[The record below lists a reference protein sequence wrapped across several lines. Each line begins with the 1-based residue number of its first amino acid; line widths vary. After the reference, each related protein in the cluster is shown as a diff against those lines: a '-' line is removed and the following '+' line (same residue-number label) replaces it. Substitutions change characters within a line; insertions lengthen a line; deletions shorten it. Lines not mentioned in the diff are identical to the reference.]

1 MFFSKQERSIPIGT
15 DTVSPAYS
23 FPGNNSHP
31 NFTHSIETVISARNA
46 IPKTLPLSAHMP
58 DGMSIAAFSHFLSFI
73 HSITVWYLPS
83 IALLNP
89 TPNTAS
95 IITVYSFLGKSV
107 NTEMPS
113 RSAICFC
120 VRHSSLIDASCPT
133 NNTSAQKPYS
143 FNIRAAA
150 NPSPPLFP
158 LPHTTSVSEKST
170 PLSFK
175 TLTVSSA
182 ALSINTSD
190 GIPTFSIVYVSA
202 AFICAPLGRY
212 LIDLTAFIMLF
223 KWERPQFP
231 AGFCLQ
237 VSIFSVRLLAD

>member
-1 MFFSKQERSIPIGT
+1 MFFSKKERSIPIGT

-150 NPSPPLFP
+150 NPSPPL
-158 LPHTTSVSEKST
+158 LPEPQMTRTR
-170 PLSFK
+170 
-175 TLTVSSA
+175 SSA
-182 ALSINTSD
+182 APLRYSSSTHA
-190 GIPTFSIVYVSA
+190 SA
-202 AFICAPLGRY
+202 ARSISTQDGTPNPSMVFWSHVFMSSFDNKILICDIPPVCPS
-212 LIDLTAFIMLF
+212 
-223 KWERPQFP
+223 KWNIQ
-231 AGFCLQ
+231 
-237 VSIFSVRLLAD
+237 FSVFFLCVLFIYVLCCSG

>member
-1 MFFSKQERSIPIGT
+1 MQFPKLCRSPHICRMECRSLLFHTSYHSSIQLQYGT
-15 DTVSPAYS
+15 C
-23 FPGNNSHP
+23 
-31 NFTHSIETVISARNA
+31 
-46 IPKTLPLSAHMP
+46 
-58 DGMSIAAFSHFLSFI
+58 
-73 HSITVWYLPS
+73 PS

-170 PLSFK
+170 PLSSK
-175 TLTVSSA
+175 L
-182 ALSINTSD
+182 
-190 GIPTFSIVYVSA
+190 
-202 AFICAPLGRY
+202 
-212 LIDLTAFIMLF
+212 
-223 KWERPQFP
+223 
-231 AGFCLQ
+231 
-237 VSIFSVRLLAD
+237 